1 MVAPSKEQPAD
12 APKRIGGVNIMH
24 VMYSFVKKLGTVA
37 LVYALGYME
46 FSIAWLIGP
55 IVLSV
60 IRDEWKKEK
69 ELQRNIAKA
78 SALCQEKEVILARVD
93 ELPSWVFFPDVE
105 RVEWVNKILRQV
117 WPNVNHYAK
126 DILKNTIEP
135 SIRESL
141 VAYHL
146 NGFHFEKM
154 VLGSIPLRIGG
165 VKVYDQNVPRD
176 QIILDMDVSYAGDC
190 DISFSIGGIKG
201 GIKDLQIQGNVR
213 TVMRPLISTVPLIG
227 GLQVFFLRHPTID
240 FNLVGVAD
248 VLDMPGLSDLLR
260 RIVVEAVGNIMV
272 LPNKIAIT
280 LSDAV
285 PALSLKMPDPE
296 GVVRIHVVEA
306 KNLMKKDMKMLG
318 MGKSD
323 PYCIVSIGGKTFR
336 TQTIDNTL
344 NPKWDFWCEAK
355 ITSQKAQMLS
365 FELWDWDPGFPGIE
379 NDDFLGR
386 ATVELSQVTK
396 KGKVGMWLTLEGAK
410 RGMVHVR
417 MTWLT
422 LSKDKNDLA
431 AALQETQMLRVT
443 SMSTAVLVVFVD
455 SVKNLPKARTTSL
468 PDPYVTLTVGN
479 TTEQTASQF
488 RTVHPVWEQG
498 FTFLVS
504 NPENDTL
511 YIKAIDS
518 KTTQELGVFVY
529 NVSTLLQKMDM
540 EVEKQ
545 PFSLSKS
552 GPESTIYLAMHLRI
566 LKYEEKDTNEEDE
579 EEPTEG
585 GDTETDTATAP
596 LLDKRSPTQLS
607 EGSESSVEAS
617 PAKEPAVKTELDRT
631 ESMKSATEEII
642 IPAAASPGVQ
652 TSPDLRQ
659 RSPSATS
666 SAGEYNLGR
675 IQLTLRYSQQRQRL
689 IVVVHRVV
697 NLPLK
702 DPNSIPDPYVKLYLL
717 PERSKDSKRK
727 TDTLKDNCNPVY
739 DETFEYL
746 ISQAD
751 MRNRQLEVSVV
762 TRKGFLQQSPTM
774 GQVVL
779 DLKNMDLN
787 EAKTMWLDLCPETSR
802 EA

>member
-1 MVAPSKEQPAD
+1 MVAPSKEQAVD
-12 APKRIGGVNIMH
+12 AIKRIGGVNIMN

-69 ELQRNIAKA
+69 ELRRTIAKA

-105 RVEWVNKILRQV
+105 RVEWVNKILRHV

-141 VAYHL
+141 VAYRL
-146 NGFHFEKM
+146 SGFHFEKM
-154 VLGSIPLRIGG
+154 VLGSIPMRIGG

-176 QIILDMDVSYAGDC
+176 QIIMDMDVSYAGDC

-213 TVMRPLISTVPLIG
+213 TVMRPLITTVPLIG

-306 KNLMKKDMKMLG
+306 KNLMKKDMRMLG

-344 NPKWDFWCEAK
+344 NPKWDFWCECVVEEVN
-355 ITSQKAQMLS
+355 SQYVLYKLFDKDRTQ
-365 FELWDWDPGFPGIE
+365 
-379 NDDFLGR
+379 DDFLGR

-455 SVKNLPKARTTSL
+455 SIKNLPKARTTSL

-479 TTEQTASQF
+479 TTEQTASHF
-488 RTVHPVWEQG
+488 RTVHPVWERG

-529 NVSTLLQKMDM
+529 RVSTLLQKMDM

-552 GPESTIYLAMHLRI
+552 GPESTIFLAMRLRI

-579 EEPTEG
+579 EDPTEG

-617 PAKEPAVKTELDRT
+617 PAKEPAVKTELDHT

-642 IPAAASPGVQ
+642 IAAAASPGVQ
-652 TSPDLRQ
+652 ASPDLRQ